1 MSEPELEK
9 NPSFSGPF
17 WDKVWHFRLPLF
29 FFLLGFLF
37 LVISFSLM
45 YKEHSN
51 NQSVVVEHSASVSAN
66 IVFNVIKVDIEG
78 AVVNPGVYELKKDDR
93 VENLIKK
100 AGGILKNADFSWIKK
115 NLNLAQK
122 LLDGT
127 KIYVPFQ
134 GETSSSLS
142 NLSDLSSLSNLKGNS
157 VVNLNT
163 ASLSDLDTLPGV
175 GPATA
180 QKIIDGRPYE
190 KPEDLVSKK
199 AVGQSV
205 YEKIK
210 EKVTVY

>member
-9 NPSFSGPF
+9 IPSFSEPF
-17 WDKVWHFRLPLF
+17 LDKVWHFRVPLF

-37 LVISFSLM
+37 LIISFLLI
-45 YKEHSN
+45 YKERSS
-51 NQSVVVEHSASVSAN
+51 NQSVIIERSASVSAN
-66 IVFNVIKVDIEG
+66 IVFNAIKVDIEG

-93 VENLIKK
+93 VENLVKK
-100 AGGILKNADFSWIKK
+100 AGGISKNADFSWVKK

-134 GETSSSLS
+134 GEASSSLS
-142 NLSDLSSLSNLKGNS
+142 NLSDLSSLSNLKGS
-157 VVNLNT
+157 LVNLNT